1 MTHYSLCACIPGV
14 YKLSVMCH
22 LTYSPL
28 SKTLYDSP
36 LTANRQKGSWSLLRG
51 SSRVIILNL
60 AQIQILHF
68 FLDWLINF
76 FGDKRRVFRVFPY
89 FLSRSFSVLGLSV
102 FQYPLFLFVFSVS
115 ESYLTASLGISPFI
129 LFLWDSLFL
138 PSSFLSQSLSP
149 SISHTHLYL
158 CVFPSKVIIKK
169 SLQFFKKLDAFK
181 DFCKDNSSYT
191 CFLWN
196 TFSFPKYEKSTGEK
210 WIGLC

>member
-76 FGDKRRVFRVFPY
+76 FGDKRRV
-89 FLSRSFSVLGLSV
+89 LQSL
-102 FQYPLFLFVFSVS
+102 PLLFVSFVFSVRPLCVS
-115 ESYLTASLGISPFI
+115 VSPLSVCFLCVWVLSHSFSGHLSLH
-129 LFLWDSLFL
+129 SLSLRLSL
-138 PSSFLSQSLSP
+138 PSFLLSITVSVSLYL
-149 SISHTHLYL
+149 SHTPLFM
-158 CVFPSKVIIKK
+158 CVPLQSYHKKIIAV
-169 SLQFFKKLDAFK
+169 FREVG
-181 DFCKDNSSYT
+181 C
-191 CFLWN
+191 
-196 TFSFPKYEKSTGEK
+196 
-210 WIGLC
+210 I